1 MMKKS
6 TKIWLVIA
14 GILLIVLGVLCI
26 CYPADTLFTTAWM
39 IGCFTLISGI
49 SKLIFTFRTQAFL
62 PNSGS
67 RMLSALLLIIL
78 GIFFLAHN
86 LFVTVSLPLVFA
98 LWVLVEGVV
107 MAIQSFDYK
116 KVGFSYWWV
125 IFLLGI
131 AGAVLGV
138 LGLRNLDVTAATL
151 STFIG
156 LGICLLGL
164 GYIVAVCGVNRFEK
178 EVKNFY
184 NKVTG
189 NVNAAKEAVKE
200 AVKEVEA
207 K

>member
-67 RMLSALLLIIL
+67 RMLSAILQILL
-78 GIFFLAHN
+78 GCFFLFFSEA
-86 LFVTVSLPLVFA
+86 LTLSLPVAFA
-98 LWVLVEGVV
+98 IWVLLEGVIIAV
-107 MAIQSFDYK
+107 QSFDYK
-116 KVGFSYWWV
+116 RVGFPYWWV
-125 IFLLGI
+125 ILLLGV

-138 LGLRNLDVTAATL
+138 LGLRHPDATGQTLATL
-151 STFIG
+151 IG
-156 LGICLLGL
+156 LGIIALGL
-164 GYIVAVCGVNRFEK
+164 SYLFALVGIKKFEHQIK
-178 EVKNFY
+178 
-184 NKVTG
+184 
-189 NVNAAKEAVKE
+189 
-200 AVKEVEA
+200 
-207 K
+207 